1 MQSRLLKR
9 SSKKVSS
16 CFSLRCCQNCFE
28 RSPLGS
34 AVLQCAS
41 MFEPSRMS
49 ILPKEKLHEK
59 SKVLLS
65 CFIDLSV
72 ISPRKC
78 DKGTS
83 DFKSFLAEDLSKYA
97 TEFQSALAE
106 RDRLDN
112 IYFSTI
118 QITKYQELLFVLKLL
133 LILSHGQ
140 ASVERG
146 FSLKKKILKANMGP
160 ETVLAKR
167 LIIDHMVANNLK

>member
-1 MQSRLLKR
+1 MTLLSTDWSNLMQSRFLKV

-16 CFSLRCCQNCFE
+16 CFSLRCCQNYFE
-28 RSPLGS
+28 RSLLGS

-49 ILPKEKLHEK
+49 ILPIEKLHEK
-59 SKVLLS
+59 SKVLLR

-72 ISPRKC
+72 ISPQKC

-83 DFKSFLAEDLSKYA
+83 DFKCFLAEDLSKYA

-106 RDRLDN
+106 RDRLDSF
-112 IYFSTI
+112 YFSTI

-146 FSLKKKILKANMGP
+146 FSLKKKKF
-160 ETVLAKR
+160 
-167 LIIDHMVANNLK
+167 

>member
-1 MQSRLLKR
+1 MQSRFLKV

-16 CFSLRCCQNCFE
+16 CFSLRCCQNYFE

-49 ILPKEKLHEK
+49 ILPIEKLHEK
-59 SKVLLS
+59 SKVLLR

-72 ISPRKC
+72 ISPQKC

-106 RDRLDN
+106 RDRLDSF
-112 IYFSTI
+112 YFSTI

-146 FSLKKKILKANMGP
+146 FSLKKKKIKKQ
-160 ETVLAKR
+160 TWVLR
-167 LIIDHMVANNLK
+167 LY

>member
-9 SSKKVSS
+9 SPKKVSS
-16 CFSLRCCQNCFE
+16 CFSLRRCQNCFE
-28 RSPLGS
+28 RSSLGS

-41 MFEPSRMS
+41 MFESSRMS
-49 ILPKEKLHEK
+49 ILPIEKLHEK
-59 SKVLLS
+59 SNVLLR

-72 ISPRKC
+72 IFPQKC
-78 DKGTS
+78 EKGTS

-106 RDRLDN
+106 RDRIDN
-112 IYFSTI
+112 FYFSTI
-118 QITKYQELLFVLKLL
+118 QITKYQEILFVLKLL

-146 FSLKKKILKANMGP
+146 FSLKKKKFLKK
-160 ETVLAKR
+160 TWVLR
-167 LIIDHMVANNLK
+167 LY